1 MERTSRNNDLEMEKN
16 KLVRQKDLLIKKI
29 KSQQKEREEGL
40 MYAREVT
47 RITAMLNKL
56 TAKKWYHHH
65 IHIHRQSSS
74 ITLILLFHLLVPSP
88 KQWD

>member
-1 MERTSRNNDLEMEKN
+1 MIMERTSRNNDLEMEKN

-56 TAKKWYHHH
+56 TAKK
-65 IHIHRQSSS
+65 
-74 ITLILLFHLLVPSP
+74 
-88 KQWD
+88 